1 MGPLPPADSTPPP
14 AGWDDQVWKNP
25 NGDKRRDFEQVER
38 RIREEKKTRR
48 KKKKAL
54 VPPPRLLLF
63 HSGAARGK
71 LSVRQ
76 VPVCALPLPC
86 RGPVSYLE
94 QAEQKV
100 GYAQQRLR
108 SSCKQGRGTASSRLL
123 QHRAAAWSGG
133 LRAKKV
139 EREGRQH
146 PGRGWAQGGCLQL
159 RTPQG
164 TRSTEGSE
172 SCKVQEFKRDVQVG
186 VSSESKATRG

>member
-1 MGPLPPADSTPPP
+1 M
-14 AGWDDQVWKNP
+14 
-25 NGDKRRDFEQVER
+25 
-38 RIREEKKTRR
+38 
-48 KKKKAL
+48 
-54 VPPPRLLLF
+54 
-63 HSGAARGK
+63 
-71 LSVRQ
+71 RQ

-146 PGRGWAQGGCLQL
+146 PGGGWAQGGRLQL

-164 TRSTEGSE
+164 TRSTDGSE
-172 SCKVQEFKRDVQVG
+172 SFKRDVQVG
-186 VSSESKATRG
+186 VSSESKATLGWTRFLHHLSRAPGPPGACSLQQGVGAQRHSQISPEVGETQEKRILARNGSALLSVGTRCEFESAR